1 MSLALSVEKYSQYKL
16 SLENDENSPEEK
28 PHTESL
34 EDHLSVRSKEKPRM
48 CSLCG
53 KSFSWMVV
61 LKLHQKRDSGVK
73 NHVCFKCEKTF
84 STDAELKQHLIIHT
98 GDS

>member
-1 MSLALSVEKYSQYKL
+1 MSLALGVEKYSQCKL
-16 SLENDENSPEEK
+16 SLENDENSPGEK
-28 PHTESL
+28 PHRIPGGPS
-34 EDHLSVRSKEKPRM
+34 SVRSKEKPHM

-73 NHVCFKCEKTF
+73 NRV
-84 STDAELKQHLIIHT
+84 
-98 GDS
+98 